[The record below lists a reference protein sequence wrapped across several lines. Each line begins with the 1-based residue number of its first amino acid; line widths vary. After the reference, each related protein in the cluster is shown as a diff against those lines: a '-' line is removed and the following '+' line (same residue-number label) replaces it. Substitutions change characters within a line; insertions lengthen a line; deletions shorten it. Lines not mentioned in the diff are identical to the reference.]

1 MTFIDECHATGFF
14 GDSGRGTEEFFGMT
28 GKIDIIN
35 STLGKALGGA
45 AGGYTTASRQIV
57 DLLRQRARPYLFS
70 NSIPPPVV
78 SCASQVF
85 SMLMKD
91 STFVAKIKENTTR
104 FRSQMTKAGFTIS
117 GEDHPICPVMLG
129 DAKLASDMAD
139 DMLSTY
145 WMCHNSTP
153 FSMSTQVASS
163 LYETLYR
170 QLWCLQ
176 VNWSHQEQATL
187 YVVIRDQQLKKLFLV
202 SCRTWYICHRIQLS
216 RGTQGKGSNSRSA
229 FCCSH
234 HGRYW

>member
-91 STFVAKIKENTTR
+91 SSFVAKIKENTTR
-104 FRSQMTKAGFTIS
+104 FRSKMTEAGFTIS

-145 WMCHNSTP
+145 WMCYNSTP
-153 FSMSTQVASS
+153 FSMSTQVASRPIRNFVPPTLMSAGELKSSRTSNS
-163 LYETLYR
+163 LR
-170 QLWCLQ
+170 CHKG
-176 VNWSHQEQATL
+176 SP
-187 YVVIRDQQLKKLFLV
+187 KKLCLV